1 METMFPRRMPRFR
14 RAADVA
20 PMQLTNRDREIVR
33 QVFRHRVLRSSQIAA
48 LVGGSK
54 QAVLRRLQL
63 LYHHRYLER
72 PRAQIE
78 YYQQGGSRPLVYGL
92 GDRATELL
100 RATAGEASRVQDW
113 GAKNSA
119 LKRLFIE
126 HALLV
131 SDTMVALE
139 IACRRHGRI
148 RLLHSEDLDLSDS
161 PHIRHRPFGWKV
173 NLNAAA
179 KVGLIP
185 DRVFALE
192 FLDRPAG
199 RTLAYFF
206 LEADRA
212 TMPVVRNHLRQT
224 SFQRKLLAYEATWTQ
239 ELHRKHFGFHR
250 FRVLTVT
257 TSTERLTH
265 LMAAC
270 NQLERGHGLFLFTD
284 TNSLATHTDTL
295 SLPWQSV
302 KDGQIYRLIDG

>member
-1 METMFPRRMPRFR
+1 
-14 RAADVA
+14 
-20 PMQLTNRDREIVR
+20 MQFTNRDREIVR
-33 QVFRHRVLRSSQIAA
+33 QVFRHRFLRSPQIAA
-48 LVGGSK
+48 LVGGSR
-54 QAVLRRLQL
+54 QSVLRRLQL
-63 LYHHRYLER
+63 LYHHGYLER

-78 YYQQGGSRPLVYGL
+78 YYQQGGSRVLVYGL
-92 GDRATELL
+92 GDRAAELL
-100 RATAGEASRVQDW
+100 RAAEGEASVQEW
-113 GAKNSA
+113 GTKNRT

-139 IACRRHGRI
+139 IACQRHGRV
-148 RLLHSEDLDLSDS
+148 RLLHVEDIVS
-161 PHIRHRPFGWKV
+161 PDNPHTRHRPFGWKV
-173 NLNAAA
+173 NLNGGA

-192 FLDRPAG
+192 FLDRPIG
-199 RTLAYFF
+199 RPRAYFF

-239 ELHRKHFGFHR
+239 ELHRRHFGFHR
-250 FRVLTVT
+250 FRVLTVA
-257 TSTERLTH
+257 TSTERLAH
-265 LMAAC
+265 LVKAC

-284 TNSLATHTDTL
+284 TNSLAAHTDAL

-302 KDGQIYRLIDG
+302 KSDQTCRLIDG

>member
-1 METMFPRRMPRFR
+1 
-14 RAADVA
+14 
-20 PMQLTNRDREIVR
+20 MQLTDRDREIVR
-33 QVFRHRVLRSSQIAA
+33 QVFRHRFLRSSQIAA
-48 LVGGSK
+48 LAGGSE

-63 LYHHRYLER
+63 LYHHGYLER

-92 GDRATELL
+92 ADRAAELL
-100 RATAGEASRVQDW
+100 RATEGETARVQDW
-113 GAKNSA
+113 GTKNSA
-119 LKRLFIE
+119 AKRLFIE

-139 IACRRHGRI
+139 IACRNHGSV
-148 RLLHSEDLDLSDS
+148 RLLYVEDIVLPDN
-161 PHIRHRPFGWKV
+161 PHTRHRPFGWKV
-173 NLNAAA
+173 NLNAAT
-179 KVGLIP
+179 KVGLVP

-192 FLDRPAG
+192 FPDRPAD
-199 RTLAYFF
+199 RTRAYFF

-250 FRVLTVT
+250 FRVLTVS
-257 TSTERLTH
+257 TSTERLTN
-265 LMAAC
+265 LVKAC

-284 TNSLATHTDTL
+284 ASSLAAHTDAL

-302 KDGQIYRLIDG
+302 KGGQTYRLIDG